1 MCDRPIADS
10 SVNAMSVPPKERRGR
25 FTDTWLWVAGC
36 YGVLNVVAHREILR
50 LCIWMR
56 LLNT

>member
-1 MCDRPIADS
+1 MRNRLAIETAAVAPRAAQEQS
-10 SVNAMSVPPKERRGR
+10 GPFWNSLP
-25 FTDTWLWVAGC
+25 WLAGC
-36 YGVLNVVAHREILR
+36 YSVLNFLAHREILR